1 MWHLS
6 LAVQDLQRKA
16 PVPVLRWSLT
26 MVRKIEAIK
35 QRIMGMCGT
44 AEAVIPVSDLEMAW
58 ALGANPVAMQW
69 RKPLSIEEINRMAP
83 TAEVRERRG
92 RP

>member
-26 MVRKIEAIK
+26 MVRKIETLK
-35 QRIMGMCGT
+35 ERIMGMCGSD
-44 AEAVIPVSDLEMAW
+44 EAVIPVNDLEMAW
-58 ALGANPVAMQW
+58 ALGANPVTMQW
-69 RKPLSIEEINRMAP
+69 RKPLSIMEINRMAP
-83 TAEVRERRG
+83 TVEVRERKG